1 MSIKT
6 IATLTMNPTVDLSAS
21 VDQVLAEHKLRC
33 RNPKYEPGGG
43 GINVS
48 RVIQRLGGASVAL
61 YTQGG
66 CFGQLLQDLLDQEG
80 IETQPLRLTG
90 STRENVI
97 IWEENSGQQFRFG
110 MPGPRL
116 EEKEWQGCLDTLANL
131 RPTPD
136 FMVASGSLPTGVP
149 EDFYARVARLSQEL
163 KAHLI
168 LDTSGKPLKRAASEG
183 VFLLKPNM
191 RELQDLAGREINNE
205 SELKEVA
212 QGLIGSARCK
222 VVVVSLGAAGAV
234 LVSPNGIEHVRA
246 PTVPIKSKVGAGDS
260 MVAGI
265 VLSLARQRPLKEAV
279 RFGVA
284 AGAAA
289 VMTPGT
295 ELCHREDAERLY
307 ASMISDAE
315 SPPAGET

>member
-1 MSIKT
+1 MKNIV
-6 IATLTMNPTVDLSAS
+6 TLTMNPTVDLSAT

-33 RNPKYEPGGG
+33 WDPLYEPGGG

-48 RVIQRLGGASVAL
+48 RVIRRLGGESLAF

-66 CFGQLLQDLLDQEG
+66 YFGQLMQDLLAEEDLSTHPVA
-80 IETQPLRLTG
+80 ITG
-90 STRENVI
+90 SSRENI
-97 IWEENSGQQFRFG
+97 IISEENSGRQFRFG

-116 EEKEWQGCLDTLANL
+116 EEEEWQDCLDNL
-131 RPTPD
+131 SNLDPPPD
-136 FMVASGSLPTGVP
+136 FIVASGSLPPGVP
-149 EDFYARVARLSQEL
+149 NDFYARVARVSQEL
-163 KAHLI
+163 KAHLV
-168 LDTSGKPLKRAASEG
+168 LDASGTPLKQAASEG

-191 RELQDLAGREINNE
+191 RELGILAGRDIQNE
-205 SELKEVA
+205 ADLIEVA
-212 QGLIGSARCK
+212 QDLIGSARCR

-234 LVSPNGIEHVRA
+234 LVSPSGVERVRA

-265 VLSLARQRPLKEAV
+265 VLSLARGWTLTEAV

-295 ELCHREDAERLY
+295 QLCHREDVERLY
-307 ASMISDAE
+307 AGMSEDPETSQ
-315 SPPAGET
+315 PGEA

>member
-1 MSIKT
+1 MKRIV
-6 IATLTMNPTVDLSAS
+6 TLTMNPTVDLSAG

-33 RNPKYEPGGG
+33 RDPRYEPGGG

-48 RVIQRLGGASVAL
+48 RVIRRLGGESLAF

-66 CFGQLLQDLLDQEG
+66 YFGQMLQDLLNQEG
-80 IETQPLRLTG
+80 LNAHPVPITM
-90 STRENVI
+90 STRENI
-97 IWEENSGQQFRFG
+97 IISEENSGRQFRFG

-116 EEKEWQGCLDTLANL
+116 AKEEWRNCLDNLTDL
-131 RPTPD
+131 RPPPD
-136 FMVASGSLPTGVP
+136 FIVASGSLPPGVP
-149 EDFYARVARLSQEL
+149 DDFYAEVARLSREL

-168 LDTSGKPLKRAASEG
+168 LDTSGEPLKLAATEG

-191 RELQDLAGREINNE
+191 RELGILAGREIENE
-205 SELKEVA
+205 ADLIGVA
-212 QGLIGSARCK
+212 QDLIGSARCR

-234 LVSPNGIEHVRA
+234 LVSPSRVDRVRA

-265 VLSLARQRPLKEAV
+265 VLSLACQRPLKEAV

-295 ELCHREDAERLY
+295 QLCHREDVERLY
-307 ASMISDAE
+307 AGMTDDFKTPQSE
-315 SPPAGET
+315 ET

>member
-1 MSIKT
+1 MKNIV
-6 IATLTMNPTVDLSAS
+6 TLTMNPTVDLSAS

-33 RNPKYEPGGG
+33 REPLYEPGGG
-43 GINVS
+43 GINVA
-48 RVIQRLGGASVAL
+48 RVIRRLGGEAVAL

-66 CFGQLLQDLLDQEG
+66 FFGELLQDLLDQEELATRPVP
-80 IETQPLRLTG
+80 ISL

-97 IWEENSGQQFRFG
+97 ISEDNSGRQFRFG

-116 EEKEWQGCLDTLANL
+116 EEKEWRSCLDNLVNL
-131 RPTPD
+131 RPAPD
-136 FMVASGSLPTGVP
+136 FIVASGSLPPGVP
-149 EDFYARVARLSQEL
+149 DDFYADVARLAQDL
-163 KAHLI
+163 NAHLI
-168 LDTSGKPLKRAASEG
+168 LDASGSPLQRAASEG

-191 RELQDLAGREINNE
+191 RELGILAGRDIKNE
-205 SELKEVA
+205 ADLIVVA
-212 QGLIGSARCK
+212 QDLIGSARCR

-234 LVSPNGIEHVRA
+234 LVTPDRVQRVSA

-265 VLSLARQRPLKEAV
+265 VLSLARQRSLLEAV

-295 ELCHREDAERLY
+295 QLCHREDVERLY
-307 ASMISDAE
+307 AGMTDDPE
-315 SPPAGET
+315 TPQAGEE

>member
-1 MSIKT
+1 MKNIV
-6 IATLTMNPTVDLSAS
+6 TLTMNPTVDLSAT

-33 RNPKYEPGGG
+33 RDPLYEPGGG

-48 RVIQRLGGASVAL
+48 RVIRRLGGESLAF

-66 CFGQLLQDLLDQEG
+66 YFGQLLQDLLAEEDLSTHPVA
-80 IETQPLRLTG
+80 ITG
-90 STRENVI
+90 STRENI
-97 IWEENSGQQFRFG
+97 IISEENSGRQFRFG

-116 EEKEWQGCLDTLANL
+116 EEEEWQDCLDNL
-131 RPTPD
+131 SNLDPPPD
-136 FMVASGSLPTGVP
+136 FIVASGSLPPGVP
-149 EDFYARVARLSQEL
+149 NDFYARVARVSQEL
-163 KAHLI
+163 KAHLV
-168 LDTSGKPLKRAASEG
+168 LDASGTPLKQAASEG

-191 RELQDLAGREINNE
+191 RELGILAGRDIQNE
-205 SELKEVA
+205 ADLIEVA
-212 QGLIGSARCK
+212 QDLIGSARCR

-234 LVSPNGIEHVRA
+234 LVSPSRVERVRA

-265 VLSLARQRPLKEAV
+265 VLSLARRWTLTEAV

-295 ELCHREDAERLY
+295 QLCHREDVERLY
-307 ASMISDAE
+307 AGMSEDPE
-315 SPPAGET
+315 TLQPGEA